1 MIFFIFVPVNLK
13 LNKMYIRVI
22 LYLLPFLILSGN
34 ISGQTISAETEKM
47 LASLDS
53 LLAKNETFVIAKE
66 KRIEDLRKME
76 QKVATEEEQ
85 YWMNKLFYEEYM
97 VYDSDSAFSY
107 IHKNLKIAQRL
118 NNSQW
123 VAQWKIEQSF
133 ILTATGFLKEGLD
146 ALNEINPENLSPY
159 YRTDYYGQM
168 MYLYS
173 HYGQYSGE
181 NTAQSTFYYAKEQTY
196 RDSIFASI
204 PDNHPY
210 GLWYKGWQYNKT
222 PQAAEVKE
230 QLKEE
235 LASASFDSRK
245 DAMNAYILAIMY
257 RDEGNEDDYFRFLIL
272 SAMADIRSANHD
284 IASLE
289 ELGKTLYERGY
300 IDQAYSYLNY
310 CLGCAQLYKNR
321 IRMVGISSALD
332 AIHKTYEQR
341 NKKQEA
347 DLRRYLYIVSTLS
360 LILLAALFF
369 IGLQIKRLKESR
381 RKLNDA
387 NQTLNKHVG
396 ELEKAHTQLAE
407 VNSQLQSLNEQ
418 LLDTNSKLTESNY
431 VKEEYIGY
439 VFNICSSYISKLDEY
454 RKNIN
459 RKIRTGMIDEV
470 KKMTD
475 SSTLAANELKEFYSN
490 FDAIFLHIYPDF
502 VSDFNALLQPDKQIM
517 PKEGELLN
525 TELRIYALVRLGISD
540 SVKIAEF
547 LHCSPQTVYNNRL
560 KTRSKAVVP
569 KEHFADIVK
578 SLGKIER

>member
-1 MIFFIFVPVNLK
+1 MNSSSFFIFVLVNLK
-13 LNKMYIRVI
+13 SNTMYIRVI
-22 LYLLPFLILSGN
+22 LCLLPLFILSGN
-34 ISGQTISAETEKM
+34 ISGQAFSAETEKM
-47 LASLDS
+47 LNSLDS
-53 LLAKNETFVIAKE
+53 LLAKKETFIIAKE

-76 QKVATEEEQ
+76 MKVATEEEQ

-107 IHKNLKIAQRL
+107 IYKNLEIAQRL
-118 NNSQW
+118 NNPQW

-146 ALNEINPENLSPY
+146 ALNEITPENLSPY

-181 NTAQSTFYYAKEQTY
+181 NSEQSTLYYAKERNY

-230 QLKEE
+230 QLTQV

-257 RDEGNEDDYFRFLIL
+257 RDEGNEDEYFRYLIL

-289 ELGKTLYERGY
+289 ELGKILYEKGS
-300 IDQAYSYLNY
+300 IDRAYSYLNY

-321 IRMVGISSALD
+321 IRMIGISSALD

-341 NKKQEA
+341 NRKQEA
-347 DLRRYLYIVSTLS
+347 DLRRYLFIVSTL
-360 LILLAALFF
+360 LLVLLAAVFL
-369 IGLQIKRLKESR
+369 IGSQMKRLNR
-381 RKLNDA
+381 
-387 NQTLNKHVG
+387 HVE
-396 ELEKAHTQLAE
+396 ELEQAHKQLAE
-407 VNSQLQSLNEQ
+407 VNNQLQSLNEQ
-418 LLDTNSKLTESNY
+418 LLDANNKLTESNY

-459 RKIRTGMIDEV
+459 RKIKTGMVEEV

-475 SSTLAANELKEFYSN
+475 TSTLAANELKEFYSN

-502 VSDFNALLQPDKQIM
+502 VSDFNALLQPDKQII
-517 PKEGELLN
+517 PREGELLN